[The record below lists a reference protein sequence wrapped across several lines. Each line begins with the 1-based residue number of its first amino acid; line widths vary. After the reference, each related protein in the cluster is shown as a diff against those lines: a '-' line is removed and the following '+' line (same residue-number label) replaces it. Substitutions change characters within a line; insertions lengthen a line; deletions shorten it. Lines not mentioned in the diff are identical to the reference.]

1 MTMRTFKV
9 NVIYPGTG
17 ARFEYI
23 EGVNPNEVRMMA
35 ESRFGGARIGS
46 INQVN
51 SR

>member
-1 MTMRTFKV
+1 MAKTKTWKV

-23 EGVNPNEVRMMA
+23 DAVNPPEARMIA

-46 INQVN
+46 INTA
-51 SR
+51 R